1 MRPLVSK
8 SFERILLATEGTEF
22 DVDAE
27 RVAIDLAAKCRL
39 PLLAVMPL
47 VSNAE
52 FEIVAPLLA
61 EKAEAEAV
69 AHLDQLRQVA
79 KACGVELLSA
89 IRSGEEPAREI
100 VDEARERKA
109 DLLVLRRR
117 GKRGYLA
124 NLLIGAM
131 VHKVID
137 HAPGDVLIVP
147 RGAQS
152 WSRGVLLATD
162 GSSHSER
169 AAEAAAWVAV
179 RCGLEAT
186 VVSVPAHR
194 EEDESIAKA
203 NVDRA
208 LAVFRAAGV
217 RATGRVAAGNPS
229 EAILAVARDAG
240 VDLIVLGRRG
250 IGGVERLLLGGT
262 SEKVAES
269 ADCSVMIVRA

>member
-1 MRPLVSK
+1 MPK

-52 FEIVAPLLA
+52 FEIVAPMLA

-79 KACGVELLSA
+79 KARGVELLSA

-194 EEDESIAKA
+194 EEDESVAKA

-217 RATGRVAAGNPS
+217 RATGRVATGSPS

-262 SEKVAES
+262 SEKVAEL